1 MIIHDI
7 SRDILTSKVYEG
19 DPQTEVNR
27 IKSIENGDDY
37 NLSAIS
43 MSTHTGTHIDAPLH
57 FSSDGSSISKMRLN
71 TFTGKCTVVTVNGI
85 LTGEDMD
92 KILAHSRKKLLL
104 HGNCKAFVSAFA
116 ARVLADSDVVMIGTD
131 AQSIAPEYDENETHK
146 ILANAGIAILE
157 NLDLSDIADGDYEL
171 FAFPIKLGGLEA
183 APCRAI
189 LFEQERGIATNEG
202 LKQAGLPVHPMEK
215 YNHFVGNGRE
225 MLVKR
230 AMGEKSEDKALFD
243 KVMNGFNTYYGAH
256 SNDHTAEYKGCT
268 ELLEQLDKNGIM
280 TAVLSNKP
288 DEFVGAILAKVFP
301 NHKFTEAWGNKK
313 EYKCKPDGEALNAIL
328 SKHNVKQSECI
339 YIGDSDV
346 DVFTAKNAG
355 VSMLGVEWG
364 FRGRKEL
371 TEAGAPQVA
380 ATADEL
386 LNMILA
392 QK

>member
-1 MIIHDI
+1 M
-7 SRDILTSKVYEG
+7 
-19 DPQTEVNR
+19 
-27 IKSIENGDDY
+27 
-37 NLSAIS
+37 
-43 MSTHTGTHIDAPLH
+43 
-57 FSSDGSSISKMRLN
+57 
-71 TFTGKCTVVTVNGI
+71 
-85 LTGEDMD
+85 
-92 KILAHSRKKLLL
+92 
-104 HGNCKAFVSAFA
+104 
-116 ARVLADSDVVMIGTD
+116 
-131 AQSIAPEYDENETHK
+131 
-146 ILANAGIAILE
+146 
-157 NLDLSDIADGDYEL
+157 
-171 FAFPIKLGGLEA
+171 
-183 APCRAI
+183 
-189 LFEQERGIATNEG
+189 
-202 LKQAGLPVHPMEK
+202 
-215 YNHFVGNGRE
+215 
-225 MLVKR
+225 
-230 AMGEKSEDKALFD
+230 
-243 KVMNGFNTYYGAH
+243 
-256 SNDHTAEYKGCT
+256 
-268 ELLEQLDKNGIM
+268 EQLDKNGIM

-288 DEFVGAILAKVFP
+288 DEFVGAILSKVFP

>member
-1 MIIHDI
+1 
-7 SRDILTSKVYEG
+7 
-19 DPQTEVNR
+19 
-27 IKSIENGDDY
+27 
-37 NLSAIS
+37 
-43 MSTHTGTHIDAPLH
+43 
-57 FSSDGSSISKMRLN
+57 
-71 TFTGKCTVVTVNGI
+71 
-85 LTGEDMD
+85 
-92 KILAHSRKKLLL
+92 
-104 HGNCKAFVSAFA
+104 
-116 ARVLADSDVVMIGTD
+116 
-131 AQSIAPEYDENETHK
+131 
-146 ILANAGIAILE
+146 
-157 NLDLSDIADGDYEL
+157 
-171 FAFPIKLGGLEA
+171 
-183 APCRAI
+183 
-189 LFEQERGIATNEG
+189 
-202 LKQAGLPVHPMEK
+202 
-215 YNHFVGNGRE
+215 
-225 MLVKR
+225 
-230 AMGEKSEDKALFD
+230 
-243 KVMNGFNTYYGAH
+243 MNGFNTYYGAH